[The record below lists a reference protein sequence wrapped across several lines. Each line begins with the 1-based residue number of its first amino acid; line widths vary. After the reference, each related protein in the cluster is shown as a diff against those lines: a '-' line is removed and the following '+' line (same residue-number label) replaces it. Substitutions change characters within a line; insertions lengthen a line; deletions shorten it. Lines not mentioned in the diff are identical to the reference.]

1 MAASGDLADV
11 FRDSPGPGPQ
21 QDGLRIGYINAHSMG
36 LSKYGKS
43 KLAKIHKLITDH
55 QLKVFAVSETWLS
68 PQVSDDKLNIHNYKF
83 IRSDRSNDGKGNKKK
98 PAGGIVVYMHND
110 IFYQLKAC
118 EEVHTHIQYVIIS
131 IFKPTIIDLVVLYSP
146 PEKENKKLLGQLLQ
160 FLSSSNHSNHP
171 LVIIGDTNVD
181 YCGAEFQS
189 NSTMEQ
195 KVKRYTRVVRNKKGE
210 MKGTLID
217 HIYISKL
224 HLSRMIECD
233 VVRCDVSDHDL
244 IYCTITT
251 PVVVEPDF
259 VPAATPKPNRK
270 FKPFPEPKPNPPSYP
285 KRDTCLRPKTLR
297 DNSLSKVRSSTQPQ
311 PGQQKMV
318 PKTSEVSRCCVIS

>member
-1 MAASGDLADV
+1 M
-11 FRDSPGPGPQ
+11 
-21 QDGLRIGYINAHSMG
+21 
-36 LSKYGKS
+36 
-43 KLAKIHKLITDH
+43 
-55 QLKVFAVSETWLS
+55 
-68 PQVSDDKLNIHNYKF
+68 
-83 IRSDRSNDGKGNKKK
+83 
-98 PAGGIVVYMHND
+98 
-110 IFYQLKAC
+110 
-118 EEVHTHIQYVIIS
+118 
-131 IFKPTIIDLVVLYSP
+131 
-146 PEKENKKLLGQLLQ
+146 
-160 FLSSSNHSNHP
+160 
-171 LVIIGDTNVD
+171 
-181 YCGAEFQS
+181 
-189 NSTMEQ
+189 
-195 KVKRYTRVVRNKKGE
+195 RVVRNKKGE

-251 PVVVEPDF
+251 SVVVEPDF

-270 FKPFPEPKPNPPSYP
+270 FKPFSEPKPNPPSYP
-285 KRDTCLRPKTLR
+285 TRDTCLRPKTLR